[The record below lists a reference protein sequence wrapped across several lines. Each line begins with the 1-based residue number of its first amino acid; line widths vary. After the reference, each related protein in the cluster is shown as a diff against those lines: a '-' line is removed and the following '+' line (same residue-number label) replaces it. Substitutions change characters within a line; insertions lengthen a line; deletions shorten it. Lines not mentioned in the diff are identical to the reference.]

1 MKQAFLNPA
10 QQCCDN
16 GRRLLD
22 EAELLEFERPPATR
36 YYLSIIAQEEYA
48 KAFLLYL
55 VSIDAIP
62 WNTLLS
68 RATRNHHCKQLVGI
82 VLDYISP
89 DTDEFLRRLD
99 TWRRENK
106 EADLPACV
114 VDAMN
119 ILRHEKIRR
128 WESNT
133 WFWAEDPDYDKMAV
147 SVAEGKRDMEKQRA
161 IYVELTTTGE
171 VSGTPDQVTKQ
182 QADDEYERGR
192 RFDSCVR
199 GLVRGEPT
207 GTWDYESVEKSFK
220 LLFSEPIAF
229 LETGRP

>member
-1 MKQAFLNPA
+1 MKQEFLDPA
-10 QQCCDN
+10 RRCCDN

-89 DTDEFLRRLD
+89 DTDDFLRRVD

-106 EADLPACV
+106 KADLPACV

-128 WESNT
+128 WESNARV
-133 WFWAEDPDYDKMAV
+133 WAEDPDYDKMAV
-147 SVAEGKRDMEKQRA
+147 SVAEGNRDTEKQRA
-161 IYVELTTTGE
+161 LYVEITKGGR
-171 VSGTPDQVTKQ
+171 VSSTPEQITEQ

-192 RFDSCVR
+192 RFDSSVR

-207 GTWDYESVEKSFK
+207 GAWDYESVEKCFK
-220 LLFSEPIAF
+220 VLFSEPSAF
-229 LETGRP
+229 LETRRP